1 MLEGLISMI
10 FYIKEDFAPY
20 CNKFVP
26 GLIEFMKI
34 TDPKQVNTK
43 RVAIDLTYSI
53 GAHCSDEIMDHVPT
67 ILKILDDC
75 RTDKNQP
82 VRAASQE
89 TIKLLKELHKINDND
104 SNKFGATAPMIL
116 DMNKLINT

>member
-10 FYIKEDFAPY
+10 FYIKEDFTPY
-20 CNKFVP
+20 CNKFLP
-26 GLIEFMKI
+26 HLLDYMKI

-53 GAHCSDEIMDHVPT
+53 GAHCSDEIMEQIPA

-82 VRAASQE
+82 VRAAAQE
-89 TIKLLKELHKINDND
+89 TIKLLKEL
-104 SNKFGATAPMIL
+104 
-116 DMNKLINT
+116 